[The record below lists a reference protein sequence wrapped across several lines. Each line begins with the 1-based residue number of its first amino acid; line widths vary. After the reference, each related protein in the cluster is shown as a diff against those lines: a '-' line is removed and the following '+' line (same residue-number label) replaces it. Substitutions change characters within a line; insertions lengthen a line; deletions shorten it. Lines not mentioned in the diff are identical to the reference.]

1 MNEKAIKLY
10 ARKNFMAYL
19 IIYLV
24 SLLFDAQTLLQS
36 NFMVSMQICT
46 YMKYN
51 NNPPILFEVD
61 VMLIGLQIQIMK
73 EMLTQTYNHQD

>member
-51 NNPPILFEVD
+51 NNPPNFVWSRCNANRIANSDYERNAHTN
-61 VMLIGLQIQIMK
+61 I
-73 EMLTQTYNHQD
+73 